1 MKSFRGKT
9 VSIREVK
16 RNEIS
21 RFDELMEEF
30 HYIGKSRSVGDSMRM
45 VVEIDEEWVGLLM
58 WGSAS
63 YRLKDRDNLIGW
75 TDVQRT
81 QRQKLIVQNRRFLL
95 LVDKGKYP
103 NLASKILGAAIRELP
118 DMWFS
123 KFGYKPLLA
132 ETFTDIEAYEGTCYK
147 ASGWIAVGK
156 SKGFSRH
163 TSDFYIPN
171 ERPKKIWIKKLHKN
185 ARELLCSFDL
195 PDEFIK
201 GAQSNSDTVLP
212 INAKQIRSLFSVL
225 RTLPDPRT
233 SNKTYRIESVMAIVT
248 MAIFS
253 GHKNISEI
261 VRFAERMK
269 IPHRKAIGLPLYKKG
284 SSYRKVP
291 SYKVFYNLLSKL
303 DIDEFAEILSQW
315 LASHNGSL
323 PAALALDGKF
333 IKDTVGIVCM
343 VDHETGVP
351 VTMKKVARKEGDK
364 GDCEIIAGRQMI
376 KEHKDLTGKVITA
389 DALHC
394 QRETAQEIVA
404 NGGEYILQVKK
415 NQKKVL
421 KASEIKTKGLP
432 PFLT

>member
-1 MKSFRGKT
+1 MQSFKGKT
-9 VSIREVK
+9 VNIREIK

-21 RFDELMEEF
+21 RFDELLEEF
-30 HYIGKSRSVGDSMRM
+30 HYIGKSRSVGDSIRM
-45 VVEIDEEWVGLLM
+45 VAEVDGEWAGLLM

-63 YRLKDRDNLIGW
+63 YRLKDRDSLIGW
-75 TDVQRT
+75 TDVQRA
-81 QRQKLIVQNRRFLL
+81 QRQKLIVQNRRFSL
-95 LVDKGKYP
+95 LVERGEHP
-103 NLASKILGAAIRELP
+103 NLASKILGAAVRELP
-118 DMWFS
+118 EMWFS

-147 ASGWIAVGK
+147 ASGWIEVGK

-163 TSDFYIPN
+163 KSDFYVPN
-171 ERPKKIWIKKLHKN
+171 DRPKKIWLKKLHNN
-185 ARELLCSFDL
+185 AGELLRSFDL

-201 GAQSNSDTVLP
+201 GAQSDSDGILP
-212 INAKQIRSLFSVL
+212 INSKQIQSLFSVL
-225 RTLPDPRT
+225 RKTPDTRT
-233 SNKTYRIESVMAIVT
+233 SNTTYRIGSVLSIVAMAV
-248 MAIFS
+248 FS

-269 IPHRKAIGLPLYKKG
+269 MQHRKAIGLPIYKKG
-284 SSYRKVP
+284 SSYRKTP

-303 DIDEFAEILSQW
+303 DIEEFAQILSHW

-351 VTMKKVARKEGDK
+351 VAMKKVAKKEGDK
-364 GDCEIIAGRQMI
+364 GDCEMIAGRKMI
-376 KEHKDLTGKVITA
+376 KKHKDLSGSIITA

-394 QRETAQEIVA
+394 QRATAQEIVA

-415 NQKKVL
+415 NQKNIL
-421 KASEIKTKGLP
+421 KSSEIKTKDLS